1 MTTTTFTKRLKDAFF
16 RSNNFFSGTST
27 PRPRLYGSS
36 DIEDRD
42 VARVLAD
49 LRFSAPKITRR
60 RPAARGPEE

>member
-16 RSNNFFSGTST
+16 RSSST

-49 LRFSAPKITRR
+49 LRFSTPKITRR